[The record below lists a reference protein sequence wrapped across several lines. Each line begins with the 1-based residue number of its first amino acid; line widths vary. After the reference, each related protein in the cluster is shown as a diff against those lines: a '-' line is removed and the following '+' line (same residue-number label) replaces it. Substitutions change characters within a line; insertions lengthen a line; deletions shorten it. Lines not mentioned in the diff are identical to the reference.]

1 MLSEEKLLQELIK
14 LHENSSLG
22 FFLHADEKILSLR
35 EVQISKSP
43 TPVTRPTLR
52 GGVYFSDTFEYKIT
66 GIIDDQT
73 IIPFLSKAML
83 GPNTEFDDI
92 IITTESNSKGNS
104 EQIVLHTN
112 LTNSM
117 QSSSLIK
124 LNLNI
129 IGIEIKN

>member
-1 MLSEEKLLQELIK
+1 MSSEEKLLKELIK
-14 LHENSSLG
+14 LHENSSLE
-22 FFLHADEKILSLR
+22 FFLHADKKIHHLNS
-35 EVQISKSP
+35 VKISKSP
-43 TPVTRPTLR
+43 TPVIRPTLR
-52 GGVYFSDTFEYKIT
+52 GEVYFSDTHVYKIS
-66 GIIDDQT
+66 GIIDDRT
-73 IIPFLSKAML
+73 ILQFLSKAML
-83 GPNTEFDDI
+83 GPNTEFGDI

-124 LNLNI
+124 LNLII

>member
-1 MLSEEKLLQELIK
+1 MSSEKKLLQELIK

-22 FFLHADEKILSLR
+22 FFLHADKKILSLR
-35 EVQISKSP
+35 EVKILKSH

-52 GGVYFSDTFEYKIT
+52 GGVYFSDTHEYKIT

-92 IITTESNSKGNS
+92 IITTESNTKGNS

-117 QSSSLIK
+117 QSSLLIK
-124 LNLNI
+124 LNLTI

>member
-1 MLSEEKLLQELIK
+1 MSSEEKLLQELIK
-14 LHENSSLG
+14 IHENSSLG
-22 FFLHADEKILSLR
+22 FLLHADKKIHHLES
-35 EVQISKSP
+35 VKISKSP

-52 GGVYFSDTFEYKIT
+52 GGVYFSDTHEYKIT

-73 IIPFLSKAML
+73 IMPFLSKAML
-83 GPNTEFDDI
+83 GPNTEFGDI
-92 IITTESNSKGNS
+92 IITTESNTKGNS

-124 LNLNI
+124 LNLII

>member
-1 MLSEEKLLQELIK
+1 MSFEEKLLQELIQ
-14 LHENSSLG
+14 LHENSSLD
-22 FFLHADEKILSLR
+22 FFLHTDKKIYHLNS
-35 EVQISKSP
+35 VKISKSS
-43 TPVTRPTLR
+43 TPVIRPTHR
-52 GGVYFSDTFEYKIT
+52 GGAYFSDTHVYKIT
-66 GIIDDQT
+66 GIIDDRT
-73 IIPFLSKAML
+73 ILKFLSKAIL
-83 GPNTEFDDI
+83 GPNTEFSDI

-124 LNLNI
+124 LNLII

>member
-1 MLSEEKLLQELIK
+1 MSSEEKLLQELIK

-22 FFLHADEKILSLR
+22 FFLHADKKILSLR

-52 GGVYFSDTFEYKIT
+52 GGVYFSDTHEYKIT

-73 IIPFLSKAML
+73 IIQFLSKAML
-83 GPNTEFDDI
+83 GPNTEFGDI
-92 IITTESNSKGNS
+92 IITTESNTKGNS

-124 LNLNI
+124 LNLI
-129 IGIEIKN
+129 IIEIEIKN

>member
-1 MLSEEKLLQELIK
+1 MTSEEKLLQELIK
-14 LHENSSLG
+14 LHENSSLD
-22 FFLHADEKILSLR
+22 FFLHTAKKILPLR
-35 EVQISKSP
+35 GVQISKSP

-52 GGVYFSDTFEYKIT
+52 GGVYFTDTHEYKIT

-83 GPNTEFDDI
+83 GPNTEFGDI
-92 IITTESNSKGNS
+92 IITTESNTKGNS
-104 EQIVLHTN
+104 QQIVLHTN

-124 LNLNI
+124 LNLII

>member
-1 MLSEEKLLQELIK
+1 MSSEEKLLQELIK
-14 LHENSSLG
+14 LHENLSLG
-22 FFLHADEKILSLR
+22 FFLHADKIILSLR
-35 EVQISKSP
+35 EVKISKSP

-52 GGVYFSDTFEYKIT
+52 GGVYYSDTHEYKIT

-83 GPNTEFDDI
+83 GPNTEFGDI

-124 LNLNI
+124 LNLII

>member
-1 MLSEEKLLQELIK
+1 MSSEEKLLQELIK

-22 FFLHADEKILSLR
+22 FFLHADKKILSLR
-35 EVQISKSP
+35 EVKISKSH

-52 GGVYFSDTFEYKIT
+52 GGVYFSDTHEYKIT

-83 GPNTEFDDI
+83 GPNTEFGDI
-92 IITTESNSKGNS
+92 IITTESNTKGNS

-124 LNLNI
+124 LNLTI

>member
-1 MLSEEKLLQELIK
+1 MSSEEKLLQELIK
-14 LHENSSLG
+14 LHENSSLC
-22 FFLHADEKILSLR
+22 FLLHADKRIHHLSS
-35 EVQISKSP
+35 VKISKSS

-52 GGVYFSDTFEYKIT
+52 GGVYFSDTHEYKIT
-66 GIIDDQT
+66 GIIDDKT

-92 IITTESNSKGNS
+92 IITTESNTKGNS

-117 QSSSLIK
+117 QSPSLIK
-124 LNLNI
+124 LNLII

>member
-1 MLSEEKLLQELIK
+1 MPSEEKLLQELIK
-14 LHENSSLG
+14 LHENSRLD
-22 FFLHADEKILSLR
+22 FFLHANKETLSLHG
-35 EVQISKSP
+35 VQISKSP

-52 GGVYFSDTFEYKIT
+52 GGVYFSDTHEYKIT

-83 GPNTEFDDI
+83 GPNTEFSDI
-92 IITTESNSKGNS
+92 IITTESNTKGNS

-124 LNLNI
+124 LNLII

>member
-1 MLSEEKLLQELIK
+1 MSSEEKLLQELIQ
-14 LHENSSLG
+14 LHENSRLD
-22 FFLHADEKILSLR
+22 FFLHIDEKIYHLNS
-35 EVQISKSP
+35 VKISKSS
-43 TPVTRPTLR
+43 TPVIRPTLR
-52 GGVYFSDTFEYKIT
+52 GGAYFSDTHAYKIT

-73 IIPFLSKAML
+73 ILKFLSKAML
-83 GPNTEFDDI
+83 GPNTEFGDI

-104 EQIVLHTN
+104 KQIVLHTN

-124 LNLNI
+124 LNLII